1 MGETRILVLAA
12 LALPLAGGCMY
23 RMEHRLPVDATFG
36 TVRADGAARVPFA
49 RSGTKRYLLGG
60 LLPWSTSFDSAG
72 GLVQPRPGRRVER
85 LEIRTRFGL
94 LDALL
99 KYVPYAS
106 YLLAQRQVEVR
117 GVYVDPVD
125 VAAEPRPAAE
135 LRFRAQPPGLGSA
148 PTP

>member
-1 MGETRILVLAA
+1 MHRVRLLLLGVL
-12 LALPLAGGCMY
+12 LLPGAGGCMY
-23 RMEHRLPVDATFG
+23 RMEHRLPLDATFG
-36 TVRADGAARVPFA
+36 TVRAEDATRIPFA

-72 GLVQPRPGRRVER
+72 GLVEGRPGRRVER

-94 LDALL
+94 FDALL
-99 KYVPYAS
+99 KYVPYAG

-125 VAAEPRPAAE
+125 VAASPAAGT
-135 LRFRAQPPGLGSA
+135 QPPAGPPSSFR
-148 PTP
+148 

>member
-1 MGETRILVLAA
+1 MHRIPVLLAA
-12 LALPLAGGCMY
+12 GLLLPLAGGCMY

-36 TVRADGAARVPFA
+36 TVRSEGAVRIPFA

-60 LLPWSTSFDSAG
+60 LLPWSTSFGSAG
-72 GLVQPRPGRRVER
+72 GLVEARPGRRVER

-94 LDALL
+94 FDALL

-125 VAAEPRPAAE
+125 VAGGPKPAAG
-135 LRFRAQPPGLGSA
+135 AQRLQPQGGPPSA
-148 PTP
+148 SP